1 MRISK
6 SEHVQYLKQ
15 KLIQLN
21 RKYMFELKEGRS
33 SLQYLR
39 DICFVIATLTREIR
53 FLEKETPL
61 QFRNQFSRN

>member
-1 MRISK
+1 
-6 SEHVQYLKQ
+6 
-15 KLIQLN
+15 
-21 RKYMFELKEGRS
+21 MFELKEGRS